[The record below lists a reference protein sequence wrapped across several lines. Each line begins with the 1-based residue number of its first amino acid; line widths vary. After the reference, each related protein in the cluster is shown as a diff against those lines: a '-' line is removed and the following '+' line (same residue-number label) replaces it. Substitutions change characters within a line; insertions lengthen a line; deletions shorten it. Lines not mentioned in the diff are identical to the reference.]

1 MESVIL
7 VNEHDEEVG
16 TMEKLRA
23 HKEGKLHR
31 AFSVLIFNSKGE
43 LLLQKRAASKYHSG
57 GLWSNTCCSHPQP
70 GETILEAANRKLLQE
85 MGIEADLTSAHKF
98 IYKAKLD
105 NQLTEYECDHV
116 IVGYFD
122 GEPILNRHEAEDY
135 KFLPVSAIQQ
145 DALANPD
152 QYTCWFKLIL
162 NQPEM
167 ETLPVL
173 A

>member
-85 MGIEADLTSAHKF
+85 MGIEADLTLAHKF